1 MTQAQQDPA
10 AYTQTPAFE
19 AGRQVR
25 SEVMG
30 EQYVQRAFDAAQQQG
45 DVGLQQLVTEFAWG
59 TVWTRDGLDRKQRS
73 LATVSMLIALN
84 RPQELAGHLRGAL
97 ANGVTPQELREL
109 VVHSAVYCGFPAALD
124 AGRKLAEVL
133 EAANVKG

>member
-1 MTQAQQDPA
+1 MTKDENALPGYA
-10 AYTQTPAFE
+10 QTPAFE

-30 EQYVQRAFDAAQQQG
+30 AQYVERAFDAAQQQG
-45 DVGLQQLVTEFAWG
+45 DTGLQQLVTEYAWG
-59 TVWTRDGLDRKQRS
+59 TVWTREGLDRKQRS

-84 RPQELAGHLRGAL
+84 RPHELTGHLRGAL
-97 ANGVTPQELREL
+97 ANGVTARELREL
-109 VVHSAVYCGFPAALD
+109 VVHSSVYCGFPAALD

-133 EAANVKG
+133 EAAGVKD